1 MIRSDNGFFGEFGG
15 RFVPEILLPAL
26 TELED
31 LFFGLRDDPAFW
43 QEYLTLT
50 QEFSGRPTPLTPL
63 RRLSKQLGGAQ
74 IWLKREDLNHSGA
87 HKINNVLGH
96 LDV

>member
-63 RRLSKQLGGAQ
+63 RRISKHMT
-74 IWLKREDLNHSGA
+74 IKNSMS
-87 HKINNVLGH
+87 INNAFLALNFSYCSTV
-96 LDV
+96 